1 MLSIKKLSPVL
12 FLTGVLTF
20 PGLLSIAQQGK
31 KLPVQESWIKEYKP
45 FRIAGNLYY
54 VGSYDL
60 ACYLITTPQG
70 HILINTG
77 VAESATMIRSH
88 VESLGFRFSDIRIL
102 LATHAH
108 YDHVSAMAAVKKITG
123 AQMMINEKDA
133 QVMADGGNSDYLFGG
148 KGNLFT
154 PVKPDRLLHNQQDT
168 IKFGGIEIIALHHP
182 GHTKGASSFLFTIKD
197 EHRSYRVLIANMP
210 TILEETKPGM
220 PTYPDVGKDYAYTLD
235 ALKKL
240 SFDIWLSSHA
250 SQFNLHEKHKPADD
264 YNPQAFIDRK
274 GYDSLIDNLHKAYL
288 ERFGAN

>member
-1 MLSIKKLSPVL
+1 
-12 FLTGVLTF
+12 
-20 PGLLSIAQQGK
+20 
-31 KLPVQESWIKEYKP
+31 
-45 FRIAGNLYY
+45 
-54 VGSYDL
+54 
-60 ACYLITTPQG
+60 
-70 HILINTG
+70 
-77 VAESATMIRSH
+77 
-88 VESLGFRFSDIRIL
+88 
-102 LATHAH
+102 
-108 YDHVSAMAAVKKITG
+108 
-123 AQMMINEKDA
+123 MMINEKDA
-133 QVMADGGNSDYLFGG
+133 PVMADGGNSDYLFGG

-182 GHTKGASSFLFTIKD
+182 GHTKGASSFLFTVKD

-288 ERFGAN
+288 ERFGTN

>member
-108 YDHVSAMAAVKKITG
+108 YDHVGAMAAVKKITG

-154 PVKPDRLLHNQQDT
+154 PVKPD
-168 IKFGGIEIIALHHP
+168 
-182 GHTKGASSFLFTIKD
+182 
-197 EHRSYRVLIANMP
+197 
-210 TILEETKPGM
+210 
-220 PTYPDVGKDYAYTLD
+220 
-235 ALKKL
+235 
-240 SFDIWLSSHA
+240 
-250 SQFNLHEKHKPADD
+250 
-264 YNPQAFIDRK
+264 
-274 GYDSLIDNLHKAYL
+274 
-288 ERFGAN
+288 